1 MAEDYKS
8 LSERVDELVTRISTI
23 ERRYGSVTLTNQT
36 GGTISAR
43 TALCAVPQVAE
54 RQFGADVSSERAE
67 LIRLIA
73 KKWVNG
79 TILHY
84 YFFLG
89 SPWGAD
95 SAQLEVVRRAFTAW
109 KSLGIGLEFKEVS
122 SVGEA
127 EIRIGFLRRNG
138 SWSYAG
144 REVLDIGQSERTMN
158 LGWDLTQPGEIDTA
172 IHEIGHSLGFP
183 HEHQNPNAGIVWDE
197 EAVYAALAQ
206 PPNLWSREKTH
217 WNIIRKIPPD
227 SVEGSNWDPNSV
239 MHYPF
244 GPGLITEPAQ
254 YRNGLQPAPGLSQK
268 DIELARFF
276 YPAISNVY
284 PELRPLESQK
294 LSIAAGEQKNFSVI
308 PQATRS
314 YNFRTF
320 GDSDTVMVIF
330 EEHNGEL
337 RYLKGADDSGSD
349 LNASFRVRLLKG
361 RRYVLRIRLYYT
373 FAGGDTAVMMS

>member
-1 MAEDYKS
+1 MAETNLLTEKIDD
-8 LSERVDELVTRISTI
+8 LARRVSTL
-23 ERRYGSVTLTNQT
+23 ERRYGSNTVTSHTS
-36 GGTISAR
+36 GTISGR
-43 TALCAVPQVAE
+43 SALCAVPQIAE
-54 RQFGADVSSERAE
+54 RQFGADVSLERAR

-79 TILHY
+79 TILHH
-84 YFFLG
+84 YFFIG

-95 SAQLEVVRRAFTAW
+95 SAQLDVVRRAFAAW
-109 KSLGIGLEFKEVS
+109 KNLGIGLEFKEVAS
-122 SVGEA
+122 AEEA
-127 EIRIGFLRRNG
+127 ELRIGFLRG
-138 SWSYAG
+138 DGAWSYTG
-144 REVLDIGQSERTMN
+144 REVLEIGQSERTMN
-158 LGWDLTQPGEIDTA
+158 LGWDLTRPGEVDTA

-206 PPNLWSREKTH
+206 PPNSWSRETTH

-244 GPGLITEPAQ
+244 GPGLIREPAQ
-254 YRNGLQPAPGLSQK
+254 YHNGLQPAPGLSQK
-268 DIELARFF
+268 DIQHVRFF

-284 PELRPLESQK
+284 AELKPLESQR
-294 LSIAAGEQKNFSVI
+294 LSIGAGEQKNFSVI
-308 PQATRS
+308 PQSTRS
-314 YNFRTF
+314 YDFRTF
-320 GDSDTVMVIF
+320 GESDTVMVIF
-330 EEHNGEL
+330 EEQNGEL

-373 FAGGDTAVMMS
+373 FAGGDTAVMMT

>member
-1 MAEDYKS
+1 MPETNLLADKI
-8 LSERVDELVTRISTI
+8 DELARRVSTL
-23 ERRYGSVTLTNQT
+23 ERRYGADTLASYT
-36 GGTISAR
+36 GGTSTAR
-43 TALCAVPQVAE
+43 AALCAVPQIPD
-54 RQFGADVSSERAE
+54 RQFGTEVSLERAR

-84 YFFLG
+84 CFFLG

-95 SAQLEVVRRAFTAW
+95 SAQLDVVRRAFAAW
-109 KSLGIGLEFKEVS
+109 KNLGIGLEFKEVAS
-122 SVGEA
+122 AEEA
-127 EIRIGFLRRNG
+127 ELRIGFLRG
-138 SWSYAG
+138 DGAWSYTG
-144 REVLDIGQSERTMN
+144 REVLEIGQSERTMN
-158 LGWDLTQPGEIDTA
+158 LGWDLTRPGEVDTA

-206 PPNLWSREKTH
+206 PPNSWPRETTF

-244 GPGLITEPAQ
+244 GPGLIREPAQ
-254 YRNGLQPAPGLSQK
+254 YHNGLQPAPGLSQK
-268 DIELARFF
+268 DIQHVRFF

-284 PELRPLESQK
+284 PELKPLESQR
-294 LSIAAGEQKNFSVI
+294 LSIGAGEQKNFSVI
-308 PQATRS
+308 PQSTRS
-314 YNFRTF
+314 YDFRTF
-320 GDSDTVMVIF
+320 GESDTVMVIF
-330 EEHNGEL
+330 EEQNGEL

-373 FAGGDTAVMMS
+373 FAGGDTAVMMT

>member
-1 MAEDYKS
+1 MAEETKS
-8 LSERVDELVTRISTI
+8 IAERVDELILRVSTL
-23 ERRYGSVTLTNQT
+23 ERRYGSVALTNQT
-36 GGTISAR
+36 GGIMSTRVAF
-43 TALCAVPQVAE
+43 CAVPQVPE
-54 RQFGADVSSERAE
+54 RQFSADVSLERAR

-84 YFFLG
+84 YFYIG

-95 SAQLEVVRRAFTAW
+95 SAQLDVVRRAFTAW
-109 KSLGIGLEFKEVS
+109 KNLGIGLEFKEVS
-122 SVGEA
+122 SSEDA
-127 EIRIGFLRRNG
+127 EIRIGFLRGDG
-138 SWSYAG
+138 SWSYTG
-144 REVLDIGQSERTMN
+144 REILDIGQSERTMN
-158 LGWDLTQPGEIDTA
+158 LGWDLTRPGEIDTA

-206 PPNLWSREKTH
+206 PPNSWSRETTY

-227 SVEGSNWDPNSV
+227 TVEGSNWDPNSV

-244 GPGLITEPAQ
+244 GPGMIKEPTQ
-254 YRNGLQPAPGLSQK
+254 YRTGLQPTPGLSQK
-268 DIELARFF
+268 DIELVRFF

-284 PELRPLESQK
+284 PELKPLESQK
-294 LSIAAGEQKNFSVI
+294 LSIAAGEQKNFSVV

-314 YNFRTF
+314 YDFRTF
-320 GDSDTVMVIF
+320 GESDTVMVIF

-349 LNASFRVRLLKG
+349 INASFRVRLLKG

-373 FAGGDTAVMMS
+373 FAGGDTAVMMT

>member
-1 MAEDYKS
+1 MAEETRS
-8 LSERVDELVTRISTI
+8 LSERVDELITRVSTL
-23 ERRYGSVTLTNQT
+23 ERRYTGALTNQP
-36 GGTISAR
+36 GQASAS
-43 TALCAVPQVAE
+43 AFLCAVPQTPE
-54 RQFGADVSSERAE
+54 RQFSSDVSLDRAE
-67 LIRLIA
+67 LLRVIA
-73 KKWVNG
+73 TKWVNG

-84 YFFLG
+84 YFFQG

-95 SAQLEVVRRAFTAW
+95 SAQMEVVRRAFAAW
-109 KSLGIGLEFKEVS
+109 KNLGIGLDFKEVS
-122 SVGEA
+122 SVEEA
-127 EIRIGFLRRNG
+127 EIRIGFLRG
-138 SWSYAG
+138 DGAWSYIG
-144 REVLDIGQSERTMN
+144 RDVLDQGQSERTMN

-197 EAVYAALAQ
+197 EAVYAALAK
-206 PPNLWSREKTH
+206 PPNRWSREKTH

-244 GPGLITEPAQ
+244 EAGLIKEPPQ
-254 YRNGLQPAPGLSQK
+254 YRNGLHPAPGLSQK
-268 DIELARFF
+268 DIEQVRFF
-276 YPAISNVY
+276 YPVISNVY

-294 LSIAAGEQKNFSVI
+294 LSIAAGGQKNYSVI

-320 GDSDTVMVIF
+320 GESDTVMVIF
-330 EEHNGEL
+330 EEQNGEL

-373 FAGGDTAVMMS
+373 FAGGDTAVMMT

>member
-1 MAEDYKS
+1 MAEETRS
-8 LSERVDELVTRISTI
+8 LSERVDELITRVATL
-23 ERRYGSVTLTNQT
+23 ERRYTGTLTNQP
-36 GGTISAR
+36 GQASAG
-43 TALCAVPQVAE
+43 TALCAVPPVPE
-54 RQFGADVSSERAE
+54 RQFGADVSLERAQ
-67 LIRLIA
+67 LLRLIA
-73 KKWVNG
+73 TKWVNG

-84 YFFLG
+84 YFFQG

-95 SAQLEVVRRAFTAW
+95 SAQMEVVRRAFAAW
-109 KSLGIGLEFKEVS
+109 KDLGIGLDFKEVS
-122 SVGEA
+122 SAGEG
-127 EIRIGFLRRNG
+127 EIRIGFLRG
-138 SWSYAG
+138 DGAWSYIG
-144 REVLDIGQSERTMN
+144 RDVLDQGQSERTMN

-197 EAVYAALAQ
+197 EAVYAALAK
-206 PPNLWSREKTH
+206 PPNRWSREKTH

-244 GPGLITEPAQ
+244 EAGLIKEPPQ
-254 YRNGLQPAPGLSQK
+254 YRNGLHPAPGLSQK
-268 DIELARFF
+268 DIEQVRFF
-276 YPAISNVY
+276 YPVISNVY

-294 LSIAAGEQKNFSVI
+294 LSIAAGEQKNYSVI

-320 GDSDTVMVIF
+320 GESDTVMVIF
-330 EEHNGEL
+330 EEQNGEM

-373 FAGGDTAVMMS
+373 FAGGDTAVIMS